1 MCTSRLCMP
10 EKRSI
15 HTAVIVGLVLAAPAA
30 FSQIAS
36 SISPPAYNL
45 LRYEEDY
52 SYLRDSTLRVD
63 PWDGFK
69 YIPLSVEGNHY
80 LSLGGETRF
89 QYEYFHNAGWGE
101 GPQDDNGYLLQ
112 RYMLHTDLH
121 LGNSFRTFVQI
132 KSGLENGRN
141 GGPRVPDEDQLD
153 LHQAFVDGKMRLAE
167 GANLTLRV
175 GRQELLYGSQRLVSV
190 REGPNVRQ
198 SFDAARLIL
207 TVKNWRFDG
216 FISRPVATNAEVFDD
231 ASNSEVSF
239 WGIYGAGAI
248 PKLKIQHIDFYYL
261 GLDRAAA
268 RYEAGVM
275 EETRHSAGLRYWGN
289 KNSLHYNFELVYQW
303 GGFGG
308 GSIDAWTIS
317 SDTEYGLESLPLSP
331 VIGLQAEIISG
342 DRNADDNK
350 LQTFNPL
357 FPRGA
362 YFGLAA
368 LIGPANLFDMHP
380 SIEFKLNER
389 LTFAADWDF
398 FWRHSG
404 HDGIYGA
411 NGAFE
416 RTGQTSQEKFIG
428 DQLGLQLAF
437 DYNRHASLSLE
448 GAFFNAGRY
457 LKESGSGKNLGYFSA
472 TLGYKF

>member
-1 MCTSRLCMP
+1 M
-10 EKRSI
+10 KRPI
-15 HTAVIVGLVLAAPAA
+15 HAAVIAGLMLAAPAA
-30 FSQIAS
+30 FSQRVSAIP
-36 SISPPAYNL
+36 PPAYNR

-63 PWDGFK
+63 PWDGLK
-69 YIPLSVEGNHY
+69 YISLSEEGNHY

-101 GPQDDNGYLLQ
+101 GPQDGNGYLLQ

-153 LHQAFVDGKMRLAE
+153 LHQAFGDGKMRLTD

-175 GRQELLYGSQRLVSV
+175 GRQELLYGSQRLVSM

-207 TVKNWRFDG
+207 TVKNWRIDG
-216 FISRPVATNAEVFDD
+216 FISRPVETNVEVFDD
-231 ASNSEVSF
+231 VSNADVLF
-239 WGIYGAGAI
+239 WGIYGVGAI
-248 PKLKIQHIDFYYL
+248 PKLKVQHIDVYYL

-268 RYEAGVM
+268 QYEAGVM
-275 EETRHSAGLRYWGN
+275 AETRHSVGLRYWGN
-289 KNSLHYNFELVYQW
+289 KNQLSYNFEFVYQW
-303 GGFGG
+303 GRFGSG
-308 GSIDAWTIS
+308 DIEAWTIS
-317 SDTEYGLESLPLSP
+317 SDAKYELKNLPLSP
-331 VIGLQAEIISG
+331 VLGLKSEIISG
-342 DRNADDNK
+342 DEDVQNNK

-368 LIGPANLFDMHP
+368 LIGPANLFDVHP
-380 SIEFKLNER
+380 SIELKLSEN
-389 LTFAADWDF
+389 LALAADWDF
-398 FWRHSG
+398 FWRHRV
-404 HDGIYGA
+404 HDGIYGP

-437 DYNRHASLSLE
+437 DYNRHAFLSLE
-448 GAFFNAGRY
+448 AAFFNAGRY
-457 LKESGSGKNLGYFSA
+457 LKESGSGKNLVYFS
-472 TLGYKF
+472 TTVGYKF